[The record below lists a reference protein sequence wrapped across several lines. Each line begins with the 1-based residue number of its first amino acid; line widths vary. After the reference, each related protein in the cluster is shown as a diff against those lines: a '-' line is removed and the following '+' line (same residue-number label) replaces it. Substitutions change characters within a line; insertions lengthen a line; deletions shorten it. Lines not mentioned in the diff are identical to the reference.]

1 MAKEEIIKAL
11 RDLKQKRLFSSEAE
25 KLLAPLKGNKDSFNF
40 EFIESSR
47 TFGRQLDSAY
57 DNGHQL
63 IVKLGEDIESA
74 ILIPE
79 ENSES
84 LGELTVGHSISMDLK
99 FLGYDSLYQRA
110 VFGKIDS
117 IGKSSINS
125 KTTEA
130 QSLEKAPKGDV
141 NQVYMVPSAQEKSSE
156 FQKENQDE
164 ESTNTTPITAAIEE
178 NEDSKFKFPKSK
190 LEQKRRAQ
198 KTLHKNSEENE
209 KKSTNYHYVIL
220 ESVPKERFLK
230 PDENEDATTD
240 PRTNITSCISNLV
253 PEFSLKI
260 KNLEMWSIKNFL
272 SLNKGWDEA
281 KRLVD
286 NCPALIKKTSDSLEA
301 RVLENELKENKALT
315 NILSHDKFVD
325 IYGDPPKPMLRKM
338 VQIPVT
344 PTVSLN
350 FKTLKRNPKDHL
362 LNLQFMDLISLLLYC
377 FGGIITV
384 FGLNDLSQTLFGSL
398 IFFLGIICHK
408 GVKHFLQDQTAK
420 TDKEEIYGSR
430 WKTSIQYKETKK
442 SLYIKFI
449 GYFFCII
456 GVIVIWSGITDIKN
470 LILGILSFSFGRWSW
485 PWITKDNQK

>member
-84 LGELTVGHSISMDLK
+84 LGELTAGHSMSMDLK
-99 FLGYDSLYQRA
+99 FIGYDSLYQRA
-110 VFGKIDS
+110 VFGEIDS

-130 QSLEKAPKGDV
+130 QSLKKAPKGDINEV
-141 NQVYMVPSAQEKSSE
+141 EMVPSTQEKSSE
-156 FQKENQDE
+156 IQKENQDE
-164 ESTNTTPITAAIEE
+164 NSNKTNPITGAIEE
-178 NEDSKFKFPKSK
+178 SKDSKFKFPKSK

-198 KTLHKNSEENE
+198 KTLHKKSEENE

-220 ESVPKERFLK
+220 ESVPKKRFLK

-338 VQIPVT
+338 VQIPVA

-362 LNLQFMDLISLLLYC
+362 LNLRFMDLISLLLYC

>member
-1 MAKEEIIKAL
+1 MPAVSKAQQRFMGMVYATKKGDMTNPSPEVAKAAASMKKSDAKDFASTKHKKLPEKKVAKEATDFLQRDKIMKKAKPL
-11 RDLKQKRLFSSEAE
+11 HKHLF
-25 KLLAPLKGNKDSFNF
+25 KNLHKGD
-40 EFIESSR
+40 
-47 TFGRQLDSAY
+47 T
-57 DNGHQL
+57 
-63 IVKLGEDIESA
+63 
-74 ILIPE
+74 
-79 ENSES
+79 
-84 LGELTVGHSISMDLK
+84 
-99 FLGYDSLYQRA
+99 
-110 VFGKIDS
+110 
-117 IGKSSINS
+117 
-125 KTTEA
+125 
-130 QSLEKAPKGDV
+130 KGDV
-141 NQVYMVPSAQEKSSE
+141 NEVEMVPSTQEKSSE
-156 FQKENQDE
+156 IQKENQDE
-164 ESTNTTPITAAIEE
+164 NSNKTNPITGAIEE
-178 NEDSKFKFPKSK
+178 SKDSKFKFPKSK

-209 KKSTNYHYVIL
+209 KKSNNYHYVIL

-230 PDENEDATTD
+230 PDENEDATSD

-253 PEFSLKI
+253 PEFKFTWGNF
-260 KNLEMWSIKNFL
+260 KMWSINNFL
-272 SLNKGWDEA
+272 SLNNGWDEA

-286 NCPALIKKTSDSLEA
+286 NRPALIKKTSDSLEA

-338 VQIPVT
+338 VQIPVA

-362 LNLQFMDLISLLLYC
+362 LNLRFMDLISLLLYC

-398 IFFLGIICHK
+398 IFFLGTICHK
-408 GVKHFLQDQTAK
+408 GFKHFLQDQTVK